1 MRSTWSD
8 AARVDAVIAVTPR
21 SCSTL
26 SVTYMT
32 VAPQEREES
41 MPLGWLK
48 TKFGDFKTQVLA
60 ELAEELEE
68 EVSED
73 LIEALA
79 AATAMVAFADSVSSA
94 EEREELLAV
103 FEEEDRL
110 TDIDLDDLFDAF
122 DDYAERFAEDA
133 TAAENEALTAVA
145 VFDDSPD
152 LGRLIVRSAVAV
164 ASSDGALSP
173 AEQKAVERLCD
184 VLGLEVMEIRKPV
197 KKARTE
203 EPNDDEADADTE
215 E

>member
-1 MRSTWSD
+1 MHIDHRLLAVNGIELSLYSTGPEHGKPVWLLHGFPECWY
-8 AARVDAVIAVTPR
+8 AWH
-21 SCSTL
+21 
-26 SVTYMT
+26 
-32 VAPQEREES
+32 PQ
-41 MPLGWLK
+41 
-48 TKFGDFKTQVLA
+48 
-60 ELAEELEE
+60 
-68 EVSED
+68 
-73 LIEALA
+73 IEALA